1 MEIESLLEK
10 TSGFCVRH
18 AGKIF
23 LLAVIITAVMLF
35 GITQIELQTDI
46 SNFLSESTSPV
57 IKLDKEVSN
66 KFGED
71 SGVMILVKISD
82 EKSGKEN
89 INDIR
94 DIKVIKAITELTKKL
109 RTEDNVKDVRGIGNF
124 FENEPEQNYEKILNA
139 VLNEQA
145 SKGLFNKDYT
155 QTVMFIT
162 TEGKGKKE
170 INDIVQTITDDVDKI
185 AIPEG
190 VEVSI
195 TGEPILMNDM
205 SDLLINDMVKLFTIA
220 ALLVLIFL
228 FLVYRSFTKGLL
240 PYVPLLLSLIWTL
253 GTMGYIGI
261 PISVATVAI
270 APMIIGIGIEFGVF
284 VVNRYFEEL
293 NKGTERNIAIQK
305 GVSGVGR
312 AILASTTALTIAFLA
327 LGTGDLTIMVDMG
340 IALAIGI
347 IYAMLAALFVN
358 PAFIVVEDKIMNKNK
373 NEK

>member
-57 IKLDKEVSN
+57 VKLDKEVSN

-124 FENEPEQNYEKILNA
+124 FENAPEQNYEKILNA

-170 INDIVQTITDDVDKI
+170 INDIVQTITDDVDKT

-205 SDLLINDMVKLFTIA
+205 SDLLINDMVKSFAIA
-220 ALLVLIFL
+220 ALLVLILL
-228 FLVYRSFTKGLL
+228 FLIYRSFTKGLL

-284 VVNRYFEEL
+284 VVNRYLEEL

-327 LGTGDLTIMVDMG
+327 LGMGDLTIMADMG

-358 PAFIVVEDKIMNKNK
+358 PAFIVIEDKIMNKNK

>member
-124 FENEPEQNYEKILNA
+124 L
-139 VLNEQA
+139 
-145 SKGLFNKDYT
+145 
-155 QTVMFIT
+155 
-162 TEGKGKKE
+162 
-170 INDIVQTITDDVDKI
+170 
-185 AIPEG
+185 
-190 VEVSI
+190 
-195 TGEPILMNDM
+195 
-205 SDLLINDMVKLFTIA
+205 
-220 ALLVLIFL
+220 
-228 FLVYRSFTKGLL
+228 
-240 PYVPLLLSLIWTL
+240 
-253 GTMGYIGI
+253 
-261 PISVATVAI
+261 
-270 APMIIGIGIEFGVF
+270 
-284 VVNRYFEEL
+284 
-293 NKGTERNIAIQK
+293 
-305 GVSGVGR
+305 
-312 AILASTTALTIAFLA
+312 
-327 LGTGDLTIMVDMG
+327 
-340 IALAIGI
+340 
-347 IYAMLAALFVN
+347 
-358 PAFIVVEDKIMNKNK
+358 
-373 NEK
+373 

>member
-1 MEIESLLEK
+1 MLKMSEVLEI
-10 TSGFCVRH
+10 F
-18 AGKIF
+18 
-23 LLAVIITAVMLF
+23 
-35 GITQIELQTDI
+35 
-46 SNFLSESTSPV
+46 
-57 IKLDKEVSN
+57 
-66 KFGED
+66 
-71 SGVMILVKISD
+71 
-82 EKSGKEN
+82 
-89 INDIR
+89 
-94 DIKVIKAITELTKKL
+94 
-109 RTEDNVKDVRGIGNF
+109 
-124 FENEPEQNYEKILNA
+124 Y
-139 VLNEQA
+139 
-145 SKGLFNKDYT
+145 
-155 QTVMFIT
+155 
-162 TEGKGKKE
+162 
-170 INDIVQTITDDVDKI
+170 KI